1 MSVQGLPP
9 LDNLSVLTLYGED
22 QGALKKALEHVLSEI
37 VPTAR
42 DFNLSTYRAD
52 KDDWHAIIAAL
63 HQSPMMSPRRAVV
76 VENIDKLKAADSDH
90 LLRYLAAPVSSTLLC
105 LVGSKLDQR
114 SKWAKA
120 LKKAGAQL
128 SFDPPKPRDLP
139 HWLQAEARSK
149 GIDIDLNAAGL
160 IVELVGHHPDLLR
173 SNLTLLQT
181 YAGESTQITTHDVE
195 GLLAN
200 TREASVFELVD
211 AVARKNLFKAV
222 QLLRGSLA
230 RGESPIMI
238 LNLLIRHYRQLAK
251 CQALMNSSVPDS
263 EWARRIGIPPFGL
276 RKIQEQARTLHPNRV
291 LDQLIAMYDAETD
304 LKRRSHERDSIIEH
318 IITGLI

>member
-1 MSVQGLPP
+1 M
-9 LDNLSVLTLYGED
+9 LSW
-22 QGALKKALEHVLSEI
+22 A
-37 VPTAR
+37 
-42 DFNLSTYRAD
+42 
-52 KDDWHAIIAAL
+52 
-63 HQSPMMSPRRAVV
+63 
-76 VENIDKLKAADSDH
+76 
-90 LLRYLAAPVSSTLLC
+90 
-105 LVGSKLDQR
+105 KLDQR

-120 LKKAGAQL
+120 LKKAGPQL

-139 HWLQAEARSK
+139 HWLQGEARNH
-149 GIDIDLNAAGL
+149 GIQLDLNTAGL

-181 YAGESTQITTHDVE
+181 YAGENGRITNEDVE

-222 QLLRGSLA
+222 RLLRSSLS

-251 CQALMNSSVPDS
+251 CHALLNSSVPEN
-263 EWARRIGIPPFGL
+263 EWARRIGVPPFGL
-276 RKIQEQARTLHPNRV
+276 KKLQEQARTVPPQRV
-291 LDQLIAMYDAETD
+291 LDQLIAMYDSETE

>member
-1 MSVQGLPP
+1 MGQSAQKG
-9 LDNLSVLTLYGED
+9 
-22 QGALKKALEHVLSEI
+22 
-37 VPTAR
+37 
-42 DFNLSTYRAD
+42 
-52 KDDWHAIIAAL
+52 WH
-63 HQSPMMSPRRAVV
+63 Q
-76 VENIDKLKAADSDH
+76 
-90 LLRYLAAPVSSTLLC
+90 LLRSTKATRLPTLAPSRSPLKWHRHR
-105 LVGSKLDQR
+105 SQR
-114 SKWAKA
+114 
-120 LKKAGAQL
+120 
-128 SFDPPKPRDLP
+128 R
-139 HWLQAEARSK
+139 R
-149 GIDIDLNAAGL
+149 L

-181 YAGESTQITTHDVE
+181 YSGENTQITTDDVE

-211 AVARKNLFKAV
+211 AVARKSIQSCKAS
-222 QLLRGSLA
+222 QAYLHY
-230 RGESPIMI
+230 ESPIMI

-304 LKRRSHERDSIIEH
+304 LKRRSHERNSIIEH

>member
-1 MSVQGLPP
+1 MTVQGLPQ
-9 LDNLSVLTLYGED
+9 LNDVAVLTLFGED
-22 QGALKKALEHVLSEI
+22 QGALKKTLENVINDI

-52 KDDWHAIIAAL
+52 RDDWQQIIAAL
-63 HQSPMMSPRRAVV
+63 HQSPMMSARRAVV
-76 VENIDKLKAADSDH
+76 VENIDKLKAADADS
-90 LLRYLAAPVSSTLLC
+90 LLRYLEAPIGSSLLC
-105 LVGSKLDQR
+105 LVGAKLDQR

-120 LKKAGAQL
+120 LKKAGPLL

-139 HWLQAEARSK
+139 HWLQGEARAK
-149 GIDIDLNAAGL
+149 GIQLDLNTASL
-160 IVELVGHHPDLLR
+160 IVELVGHQPDLLR

-181 YAGESTQITTHDVE
+181 YAGDSNQITNEDVE

-222 QLLRGSLA
+222 RLLRSSLS

-251 CQALMNSSVPDS
+251 CHALMNSSVPEN
-263 EWARRIGIPPFGL
+263 EWARRIGVPPFGL
-276 RKIQEQARTLHPNRV
+276 KKLQEQARTVPPQRV
-291 LDQLIAMYDAETD
+291 LDQLIAMYDSETE